1 MLVGLDNAFFWAFLV
16 FIVNYVPI
24 VGAAASIALP
34 SLFALVQFDGYSQ
47 AALLLAGL
55 FTISFLVGNILLPR
69 LQGDTLNMDPV
80 IILLSL
86 AFWGAILGF
95 TGMFLSTPLTVLTMV
110 VLAQFE
116 GSRWMAVL
124 LSGDGDPQGP
134 GRQRAK
140 IPDMGAPRLPLDA
153 P

>member
-1 MLVGLDNAFFWAFLV
+1 
-16 FIVNYVPI
+16 VPI

-55 FTISFLVGNILLPR
+55 FLISFLVGNILLPR

-134 GRQRAK
+134 GRQGAK
-140 IPDMGAPRLPLDA
+140 TPDTGAPRIPLDA